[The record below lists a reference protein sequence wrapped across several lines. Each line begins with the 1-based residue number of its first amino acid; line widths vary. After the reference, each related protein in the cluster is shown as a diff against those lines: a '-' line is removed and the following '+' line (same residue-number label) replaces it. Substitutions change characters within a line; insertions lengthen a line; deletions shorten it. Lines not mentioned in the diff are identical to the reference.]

1 MRTLWITLLIGVMG
15 ASLAACKSGEAT
27 DEIADDSAVLATFEG
42 GQLTQAEV
50 EAFLASMNERQRTRF
65 KTEEG
70 RKDMLERLAL
80 NKVLA
85 ADAEALGIGNST
97 QDQIAMRQSQENYL
111 VNRLMKDLRD
121 SAGGDE
127 AARLYYDEHI
137 EEYKKEQI
145 RCLHIQIKDEETAR
159 TARKRA
165 MDGEDF
171 GALAKELSED
181 RRSKINGGDL
191 GWFGRGR
198 MTPEF
203 EEVAFALEP
212 DEISE
217 LVKSRFGWHVIK
229 KQEAR
234 TEIPFEEVQK
244 RITRKIERESI
255 TNYMDEKKAAISVVI
270 DEDVASAIDPAAL

>member
-1 MRTLWITLLIGVMG
+1 MRTLCIALLVSAMG
-15 ASLAACKSGEAT
+15 ISLAACKTGESAA
-27 DEIADDSAVLATFEG
+27 IVDDSAVLATFEG

-85 ADAEALGIGNST
+85 ADAQSQGIGTST
-97 QDQIAMRQSQENYL
+97 RDQIAMRQSQENYL
-111 VNRLMKDLRD
+111 VNRLMKDLRE

-127 AARLYYDEHI
+127 AALAYYDENI

-145 RCLHIQIKDEETAR
+145 RCRHIQIKDEETAR

-165 MDGEDF
+165 MDGEEF

-198 MTPEF
+198 RTPEF
-203 EEVAFALEP
+203 EEAAFALQ
-212 DEISE
+212 DGEISE

-229 KQEAR
+229 KEEAR

-244 RITRKIERESI
+244 RIVRKIERESI
-255 TNYMDEKKAAISVVI
+255 TTYMDDKKAAISVVI
-270 DEDVASAIDPAAL
+270 DEEVASSIDPTAL

>member
-1 MRTLWITLLIGVMG
+1 MRTLWITLLMGVMG
-15 ASLAACKSGEAT
+15 ASLAACKSATT

-50 EAFLASMNERQRTRF
+50 EAFLSSMNERQRTRF

-85 ADAEALGIGNST
+85 ADAEAQGIGTST

-145 RCLHIQIKDEETAR
+145 SCRHIQIKDEEKAR
-159 TARKRA
+159 SARKRA

-171 GALAKELSED
+171 DALAKELSED

-212 DEISE
+212 GEISE

-229 KQEAR
+229 KEGAR